1 MDSAGFY
8 KFLINRSIHPQ
19 AADKVSIVNGSKYVF
34 PAEAWESSAK

>member
-8 KFLINRSIHPQ
+8 EFLINRSIHPW
-19 AADKVSIVNGSKYVF
+19 AADKVFVLNGSKYVF